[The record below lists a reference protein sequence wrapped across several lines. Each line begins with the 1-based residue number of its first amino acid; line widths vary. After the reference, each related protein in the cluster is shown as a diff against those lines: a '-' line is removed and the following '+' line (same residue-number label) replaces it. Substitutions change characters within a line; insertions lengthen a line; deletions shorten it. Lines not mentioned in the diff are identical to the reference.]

1 MAEQQPAA
9 GAQQRQG
16 VPQIAI
22 DLQYI
27 KDLSFENPLG
37 PELVSFVQKNPAVSV
52 EVNTSAR
59 PLAPNRYEV
68 SLTLRG
74 EAKAEDRT
82 MFVVEL
88 TYAGVIT
95 LHNVPEE
102 GVRPVLL
109 IEAPRLLFPFAR
121 NVVADATRDGGYP
134 PLFIQPVDFAQL
146 YRQQHVQP
154 QQQPGQA

>member
-1 MAEQQPAA
+1 MAEQQPAT

-16 VPQIAI
+16 DPQIAI

-59 PLAPNRYEV
+59 PLAPHRYEV

-146 YRQQHVQP
+146 YRQQHIQP
-154 QQQPGQA
+154 QQ